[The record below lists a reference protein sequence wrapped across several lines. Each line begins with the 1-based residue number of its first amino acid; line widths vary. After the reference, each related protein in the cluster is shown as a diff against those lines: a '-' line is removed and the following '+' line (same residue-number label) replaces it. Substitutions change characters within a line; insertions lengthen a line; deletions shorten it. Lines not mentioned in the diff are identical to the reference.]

1 MTWQEIGRM
10 CGSVCSCP
18 HPGSLDA
25 VPPFAYVP
33 PPWSTWCSCQTP
45 CLRLLMPAGWSHGYH
60 DLHGQSRL
68 TDRDEGRYTLSHTRP
83 MSCHITSLPWQEREE
98 ELNKLL
104 LTKVSDR
111 DRNVKVNIKLLGR
124 IAFVAQRPIVI
135 KLSRERSVGRSVGR
149 SSGGFNG
156 RPHMQWPTRPQ
167 HIGPLEALRVVAL

>member
-1 MTWQEIGRM
+1 M
-10 CGSVCSCP
+10 SAS
-18 HPGSLDA
+18 
-25 VPPFAYVP
+25 
-33 PPWSTWCSCQTP
+33 
-45 CLRLLMPAGWSHGYH
+45 WSHDCH

-124 IAFVAQRPIVI
+124 IALVAQRPIVI

-167 HIGPLEALRVVAL
+167 HIGPLEAPQSCSLVACNPITVAKQIDLARVYAITWPQWCHHVVSWYLTLISYRQIYWRET